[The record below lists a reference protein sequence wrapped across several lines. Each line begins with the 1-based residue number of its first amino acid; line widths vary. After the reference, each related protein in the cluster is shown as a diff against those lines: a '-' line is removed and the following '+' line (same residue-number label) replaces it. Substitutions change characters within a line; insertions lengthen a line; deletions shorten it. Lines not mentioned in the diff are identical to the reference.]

1 MNRIIARPAKRKLQ
15 LHFNASLL
23 LLMLSS
29 LLTPVSFAATFVVDS
44 TSDVALSACTAAPD
58 DCSLRGAIT
67 AANVAADS
75 DQIDFNIPSTDSGF
89 QAATQ
94 HWLILVGNTSL
105 PTIENQVVIDGY
117 SQPGALANANSPDAG
132 GLNSVL
138 KIEIRPS
145 ASAGSQVGLQLV
157 GNNFALPASIIRGL
171 TINRFFS
178 QIQLGGSGA
187 HRVEGCY
194 LGTDISGS
202 VAAVTTNSGRGVGVR
217 VQGPG
222 PYQIGGLLPAERN
235 LMSGMFSAIVF
246 QSGSDGIRI
255 QGNLIGTTASGVSAV
270 GNTND
275 AISSAA
281 PIRNARIGGDI
292 AAARNVIA
300 ASSFAALRLS
310 SQSLTDFSGTLIE
323 GNYIGTDVSGTRA
336 LGNGLNPSSPSQVQP
351 SILVGGVSC
360 ALSIGGL
367 APGQA
372 NLIAYSGGAGISNDQ
387 CPRIQTPLNRFYGNR
402 GIPFD
407 NVFGGGAIGATPNDL
422 ADVDEV
428 GGNRLQ
434 NFPELSLPAIGSDLL
449 SYRVDTAVANAT
461 YPITMN
467 FYRAGCGG
475 GSDAF
480 LGSATISA
488 AQAQQALTI
497 DVTTLGSYL
506 PLTATAVD
514 AVGNTSEFAPALG
527 DDISRSGFEDQ
538 LAPLTSA
545 LCR

>member
-1 MNRIIARPAKRKLQ
+1 M
-15 LHFNASLL
+15 
-23 LLMLSS
+23 
-29 LLTPVSFAATFVVDS
+29 VVAATFTVDT
-44 TSDVALSACTAAPD
+44 TSDVALSACTAAPN

-67 AANVAADS
+67 AANVAADL
-75 DQIDFNIPSTDSGF
+75 DQINFNIPSTDSGF

-117 SQPGALANANSPDAG
+117 SQPGALANTNSPDAG
-132 GLNSVL
+132 GLNGVL
-138 KIEIRPS
+138 NIEIRPS

-157 GNNFALPASIIRGL
+157 GNNFALPASVIRGL

-194 LGTDISGS
+194 LGTDITGS
-202 VAAVTTNSGRGVGVR
+202 VAAVTTNSGRGFGVR

-255 QGNLIGTTASGVSAV
+255 QGNLIGTNASGVSAV

-281 PIRNARIGGDI
+281 PIRNARIGGDT

-351 SILVGGVSC
+351 AIIIGGLSC

-372 NLIAYSGGAGISNDQ
+372 NLIAYSGGAGINNDQ

-407 NVFGGGAIGATPNDL
+407 NVFGGGAIGATPND
-422 ADVDEV
+422 AGDIDEV

-434 NFPELSLPAIGSDLL
+434 NYPELSLPAIGSNLL

-461 YPITMN
+461 YPITVN

-480 LGSATISA
+480 VGSATISA
-488 AQAQQALTI
+488 AQAQQTLTI

-514 AVGNTSEFAPALG
+514 AVGNTSEFAPAQG
-527 DDISRSGFEDQ
+527 EEISRSGFEDV
-538 LAPLTSA
+538 LAPLTPGRC
-545 LCR
+545 L